1 MSIFKTMLGAGIALA
16 MVAGLSTFSQ
26 AEDCPDDPVK
36 MTVIIWTESSNAAWA
51 PMIRGVEEAAEHT
64 CADVDIQYGDAD
76 PEKQNSIMQ
85 TAIANEVDAVVGSL
99 FVEDAFID
107 SIRQMTEA
115 GILFINNNIEDPV
128 ANAEA
133 MHPTFVGQDLELAG
147 YLMGKALIK
156 EYGMENGDHIFM
168 PVEYPEAA
176 YAQLRH
182 DGVIRAIK
190 DAGLEVTTERLGTTA
205 SFENA
210 LPVVTQYLIGHPETD
225 FVISLGGTPG
235 GIAAQAIEEAGLS
248 AIPNGTFDVNARV
261 LQAIKDGKTYGT
273 VDQQHYF
280 QGFMPVLWAH
290 LWKQYGIQPST
301 YYAGNAIVT
310 QDNVQFAEEWSGKYR

>member
-1 MSIFKTMLGAGIALA
+1 MSIYKAILGAGIALA
-16 MVAGLSTFSQ
+16 VVAAIPSYSQ
-26 AEDCPDDPVK
+26 AKDCPDDPVRI
-36 MTVIIWTESSNAAWA
+36 THIIWTESSNAAWA
-51 PMIRGVEEAAEHT
+51 PMIRGVEEAAEYT

-85 TAIANEVDAVVGSL
+85 AAIANEVDAVTGSL
-99 FVEDAFID
+99 FVSDAFID

-115 GILFINNNIEDPV
+115 GILFINNNINDPV

-133 MHPTFVGQDLELAG
+133 MHPTFVGQDLEEAG

-156 EYGMENGDHIFM
+156 EYGMKNGDHLFM

-182 DGVIRAIK
+182 DGVLRAVEE
-190 DAGLEVTTERLGTTA
+190 AGLDVTTERLGTTA

-225 FVISLGGTPG
+225 FIISLGGTPG
-235 GIAAQAIEEAGLS
+235 GIAAQAIEEAGLEN
-248 AIPNGTFDVNARV
+248 IPNGTFDINTRV
-261 LQAIKDGKTYGT
+261 LRAIKEGTTYGT
-273 VDQQHYF
+273 VDQQFYI

-301 YYAGNAIVT
+301 YYAGNAIVI
-310 QDNVQFAEEWSGKYR
+310 QSNVHYAEDWSGEYR